1 MTNSAEEKDKLVRR
15 ILVSWRKNAISF
27 REEIKHPNTST
38 KLYILQ
44 LFSVIQDD
52 FSTYQIPNISNLFLI
67 HRNYWRDS
75 PFRPQCSSECKNGL
89 LCDAKSGRSRDKLNL
104 CPDLELK
111 SDKVK
116 DSPEISAESGRAGE
130 EYDKN
135 GQTLHRV
142 HMIFTSIAVFR
153 ILIPFI

>member
-1 MTNSAEEKDKLVRR
+1 MAKECNKFQRR
-15 ILVSWRKNAISF
+15 NQTS
-27 REEIKHPNTST
+27 KHFHKT
-38 KLYILQ
+38 ILQ

-89 LCDAKSGRSRDKLNL
+89 LCQAKSGRSRDKLNL